1 MREGNRVGG
10 REEEKE
16 EGGRWNRKGKNK
28 NVGGREGGWQGGRKK
43 DEEFEE
49 VKFPPDHGNIQLG
62 YNLYTCLSA
71 LHGNTLAVLPAVL
84 FTLQAKCHQYWPEA
98 GSVSFGDL
106 TVTIIEVQEL
116 AYYTIRTFRMNR
128 VSQEPCACR
137 TACSHVTLYETM

>member
-49 VKFPPDHGNIQLG
+49 VKFPPDHGNI
-62 YNLYTCLSA
+62 
-71 LHGNTLAVLPAVL
+71 
-84 FTLQAKCHQYWPEA
+84 
-98 GSVSFGDL
+98 
-106 TVTIIEVQEL
+106 EL
-116 AYYTIRTFRMNR
+116 
-128 VSQEPCACR
+128 C
-137 TACSHVTLYETM
+137 